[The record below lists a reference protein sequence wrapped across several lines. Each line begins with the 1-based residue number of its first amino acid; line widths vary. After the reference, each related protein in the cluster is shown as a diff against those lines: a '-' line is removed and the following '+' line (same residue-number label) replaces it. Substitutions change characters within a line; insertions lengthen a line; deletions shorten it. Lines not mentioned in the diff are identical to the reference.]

1 MNNKY
6 RIKMD
11 DISYL
16 SYDGNSYGLSTNKGN
31 ACLFN
36 TQKAASNTIKSGL
49 PALLKHYKN
58 TAIVEQVVIIEDE
71 IHDSSV
77 ETRQLL
83 ETKYENVNI
92 VDLSKLVNEIE
103 DKFAQIREN
112 KDYLNQSLSLVDQE
126 ISDIVHYIEFN
137 KFSACEGYKLAKMLQ
152 ECRLRRRE
160 IKNQL
165 KIVEVA
171 STHSVASLF
180 KGTTSQALDNI
191 QNQQYRPRV
200 LNNLF
205 NKKTFTM
212 ETI

>member
-1 MNNKY
+1 MNKY

-16 SYDGNSYGLSTNKGN
+16 SFDGNNYGLSTNKGK

-49 PALLKHYKN
+49 PTLLKHYKV
-58 TAIVEQVVIIEDE
+58 TATIEPVIIIEDE
-71 IHDSSV
+71 VLDSSV
-77 ETRQLL
+77 ETRQVL
-83 ETKYENVNI
+83 ESKYENVNI
-92 VDLSKLVNEIE
+92 VDLSKLISEIE
-103 DKFAQIREN
+103 DKFCQIRGN

-126 ISDIVHYIEFN
+126 ISDIEHYIEFN
-137 KFSACEGYKLAKMLQ
+137 KFSACEGYKLAKMLK

-171 STHSVASLF
+171 STHSITSLF

-191 QNQQYRPRV
+191 QNQQYTPRV

-205 NKKTFTM
+205 NKKTFQM
-212 ETI
+212 ETN